1 MKSYYMNYRKVVK
14 IFLQQVH
21 TNIGSNMK
29 KTLLDLSL
37 QYKYT
42 LLQSVESV
50 YEYNITVKS
59 EDLNVLSI
67 FSLEGEL

>member
-1 MKSYYMNYRKVVK
+1 MNYRKVVK

-21 TNIGSNMK
+21 TYIGLNMK

-50 YEYNITVKS
+50 YEYNVTVKS

-67 FSLEGEL
+67 FSLEG

>member
-1 MKSYYMNYRKVVK
+1 MNYRKVVK

-21 TNIGSNMK
+21 TYIGLNMK

-50 YEYNITVKS
+50 YEYNVTVKS

-67 FSLEGEL
+67 FSLEREL